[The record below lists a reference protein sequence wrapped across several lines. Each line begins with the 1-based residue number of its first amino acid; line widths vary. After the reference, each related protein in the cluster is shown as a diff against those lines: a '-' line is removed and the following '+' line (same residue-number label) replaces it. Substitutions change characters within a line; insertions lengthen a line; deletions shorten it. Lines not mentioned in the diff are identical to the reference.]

1 MFVRA
6 LLLDLDGTLV
16 DSTPAVDRCWKRW
29 CQEHGVDPTGLAD
42 LHGLRSADAVA
53 AVLPPERVAPALER
67 LDELELADLDDVVAL
82 PGAAEVLAAG
92 GGDRAAIVTSAGRA
106 LAGKRL
112 AAAGLRAPR
121 VLVTADDVTRGK
133 PDPEPYLTASRLL
146 GVPAE
151 DCLVVE
157 DAAAGVAAA
166 RAAGMRSVGVGTI
179 PDVGALPADLVVSTL
194 TELRWARRD
203 GGVEVVRR

>member
-16 DSTPAVDRCWKRW
+16 DSTPAVDRCWRRW
-29 CQEHGVDPTGLAD
+29 CGEHGVDPTGLAD
-42 LHGLRSADAVA
+42 FHGLRSADAVA
-53 AVLPPERVAPALER
+53 AVLPPERVGPALER

-92 GGDRAAIVTSAGRA
+92 GDRAAIVTSAGRA

-112 AAAGLRAPR
+112 AAAGLRPPR
-121 VLVTADDVTRGK
+121 VMVTADDVARGK
-133 PDPEPYLTASRLL
+133 PDPEPHLAAARLL
-146 GVPAE
+146 DVPAE

-166 RAAGMRSVGVGTI
+166 RAAGMRSVGVGTN

-194 TELRWARRD
+194 AELRWLPRD